1 MAIEITFADNVPLEG
16 RWETVYYPF
25 RVSNEQSS
33 RTVMQGITE
42 QAKLWSKLSPEGL
55 MAVATEWLRFCID
68 NRRYNPFNHPE
79 ISNPEDVTVPIMDHW
94 LQHNS
99 FSQLAT
105 QN

>member
-1 MAIEITFADNVPLEG
+1 MAIGITFADNIPLEA

-25 RVSNEQSS
+25 RVSNEHSS
-33 RTVMQGITE
+33 RTIMQGITE
-42 QAKLWSKLSPEGL
+42 QAKLGSNLSREGL
-55 MAVATEWLRFCID
+55 IEVATEWLRFCID
-68 NRRYNPFNHPE
+68 NRGYNPFNHPE

-94 LQHNS
+94 LEYHS